1 MTQEHI
7 EVRGARE
14 NNLKDVSLR
23 LPKRKIT
30 IFTGVSGSGK
40 SSLVFD
46 TIASEAQRRL
56 YENLSFFVRNF
67 LPRYPQPDADAI
79 ENISMAV
86 IVDQKRLGG
95 GSHST
100 VGTVTDIATLLRLL
114 FSRVGKPTVGYA
126 NAFSFND
133 PQGMCPECNGLGR
146 KLDVDLDRFLDKSKS
161 LNEGAILFPE
171 YAVDSWGWSLCIQT
185 GFFDPDK
192 ALSKYTQKEMDL
204 LLHSEPIKVKTKIGA
219 KEINLTYQGIIEKF
233 TAKYIRGDV
242 KAKSERTQKAVEPYM
257 TMGPC
262 SSCKGARLSPAAL
275 GCKING
281 RNIAELSAT
290 EVDELIPIVEEITT
304 PAAAPLVKELTN
316 RLRQLVNIGLEYL
329 SLDRATDTLSGGE
342 SQRVKMVKHLT
353 SGLVD
358 AMYIFDEPS
367 VGLHPRDVHRLNELL
382 QSLRDRGNTVIVV
395 EHDPAVMKVADH
407 IVDMG
412 PRAGSEGG
420 RVVYEGT
427 YAGLGK
433 SGTLTAQFLQ
443 RNVAIKDVFR
453 KAKGKLPIK
462 HASANNL
469 RDVSVDIPAGVLTAI
484 TGVAGSGKSSLI
496 NETFLEQHPGAVVID
511 QTPIG
516 TSSRSN
522 PATYTGIMDDVRKAF
537 AAANKASK
545 VDAGLFSFNSKGAC
559 ENCQGAG
566 RFFQDLAF
574 LQDVALPCEVCH
586 GKRFKDEVLAYKF
599 QGKSIVD
606 VLDMTVRQALE
617 FFTLPAVKAKL
628 QALAD
633 VGIGYLTLGQ
643 PLSTLSGGECQRIKL
658 ASELHKAGTVYV
670 LDEPTTGLHMSDITH
685 LLEILNRLVD
695 GGNTVIVIE
704 HNLDVISG
712 ADWDHRHGSRGGPQ
726 GGPSDLRRDAASAP
740 VGEGFA
746 DEPVHETMNG
756 TNRRVVVPSPPAG
769 DRGTPCERVIGG
781 GRGLG

>member
-1 MTQEHI
+1 MAQEYI

-14 NNLKDVSLR
+14 NNLKDVSLQ

-46 TIASEAQRRL
+46 TLASEAQRRL
-56 YENLSFFVRNF
+56 YENLSFFVRSF

-114 FSRVGKPTVGYA
+114 FSRVGKPYVGYA

-133 PQGMCPECNGLGR
+133 RQGMCPDCNGMGR
-146 KLDVDLDRFLDKSKS
+146 KLDVDLNKFLDKSKS
-161 LNEGAILFPE
+161 VNEGAILFHE
-171 YAVDSWGWSLCIQT
+171 YAVDSWGWSLLINS
-185 GFFDPDK
+185 GLVDPNK
-192 ALSKYTQKEMDL
+192 KLSKYTDKEMQA
-204 LLHSEPIKVKTKIGA
+204 LLHSKPIKVKTKIGA
-219 KEINLTYQGIIEKF
+219 KVVNLTSEGIVARF
-233 TAKYIRGDV
+233 TNKYIKGDV
-242 KAKSERTQKAVEPYM
+242 KTRSERTQKLVEPYM

-262 SSCKGARLSPAAL
+262 PLCEGARLSQAAL
-275 GCKING
+275 GCKINE
-281 RNIAELSAT
+281 RNIAQMSAM
-290 EVDELIPIVEEITT
+290 EVDELIPVIKEITT

-316 RLRQLVNIGLEYL
+316 RLQQLVNIGLEYL
-329 SLDRATDTLSGGE
+329 SLDRQTDTLSGGE
-342 SQRVKMVKHLT
+342 SQRVKIVKHLT

-367 VGLHPRDVHRLNELL
+367 VGLHPRDVHRMNELL
-382 QSLRDRGNTVIVV
+382 QSLRDKGNTVIVV

-420 RVVYEGT
+420 RVVYEGS

-433 SGTLTAQFLQ
+433 SKTLTAQFLQ
-443 RNVAIKDVFR
+443 RSVSIKDGFR
-453 KAKGKLPIK
+453 KAKGKLPVK
-462 HASANNL
+462 HATVNNL
-469 RDVSVDIPAGVLTAI
+469 RDVSVDVPMGVLTVI
-484 TGVAGSGKSSLI
+484 TGVAGSGKSSLV
-496 NETFLEQHPGAVVID
+496 NEAFLQQHQGAVVID

-516 TSSRSN
+516 VSSRSN

-537 AAANKASK
+537 AAANK

-566 RFFQDLAF
+566 VIYADLAF

-586 GKRFKDEVLAYKF
+586 GKRFKDKVLEYHLN
-599 QGKSIVD
+599 GKSIVD
-606 VLDMTVRQALE
+606 ALDMTVRQALE
-617 FFTLPAVKAKL
+617 FFTLPAVKTKMQVL
-628 QALAD
+628 SD
-633 VGIGYLTLGQ
+633 VGLDYLMLGQ

-658 ASELHKAGTVYV
+658 ASELHKEGSVYV

-685 LLEILNRLVD
+685 LLEILNRLVE

-704 HNLDVISG
+704 HNLDVISS
-712 ADWDHRHGSRGGPQ
+712 ADWIIDMGPEGGNK
-726 GGPSDLRRDAASAP
+726 GG
-740 VGEGFA
+740 
-746 DEPVHETMNG
+746 
-756 TNRRVVVPSPPAG
+756 RVIFE
-769 DRGTPCERVIGG
+769 GTPRALLSAKGSLTSQYL
-781 GRGLG
+781 RQ

>member
-1 MTQEHI
+1 MAQEYI

-14 NNLKDVSLR
+14 NNLKDVSLQ

-46 TIASEAQRRL
+46 TLASEAQRRL

-67 LPRYPQPDADAI
+67 LPRYPQPDADGI

-100 VGTVTDIATLLRLL
+100 VGTVTDIATLLRLF
-114 FSRVGKPTVGYA
+114 FSRVGKPYVGYA

-133 PQGMCPECNGLGR
+133 PQGMCPNCNGLGR
-146 KLDVDLDRFLDKSKS
+146 KLDVDLNRFLDKSKS

-171 YAVDSWGWSLCIQT
+171 YAVESWSWSLLINT
-185 GFFDPDK
+185 GLFDPDK
-192 ALSKYTQKEMDL
+192 KLSKYTEKEMDA
-204 LLHSEPIKVKTKIGA
+204 LLHSKPMKVKTKVGA
-219 KEINLTYQGIIEKF
+219 KDINLTFEGIVSRF
-233 TAKYIRGDV
+233 TSKYIKGDV
-242 KAKSERTQKAVEPYM
+242 KTKSERTQKAVAPYM

-262 SSCKGARLSPAAL
+262 SMCKGARLSQAAL

-281 RNIAELSAT
+281 RNIAQLSGM
-290 EVDELIPIVEEITT
+290 EVDELIPVVQEIATA
-304 PAAAPLVKELTN
+304 AAAPLVKELTH
-316 RLRQLVNIGLEYL
+316 RLQQLVNIGLEYL
-329 SLDRATDTLSGGE
+329 SLDRETDTLSGGE

-367 VGLHPRDVHRLNELL
+367 VGLHPRDVHRMNELL
-382 QSLRDRGNTVIVV
+382 QSLRDKGNTVIVV

-420 RVVYEGT
+420 RVIYEGT
-427 YAGLGK
+427 YSGLGK
-433 SGTLTAQFLQ
+433 SKTLTAQFLQ
-443 RNVAIKDVFR
+443 RNVSIKDDFR

-462 HASANNL
+462 HARINNL
-469 RDVSVDIPAGVLTAI
+469 QDVSVDIPAGVLTVI

-496 NETFLEQHPGAVVID
+496 NQAFLQQHPDAVVID
-511 QTPIG
+511 QAPIG
-516 TSSRSN
+516 VSSRSN

-537 AAANKASK
+537 AAANK

-559 ENCQGAG
+559 ESCQGAG
-566 RFFQDLAF
+566 VIYADLAF
-574 LQDVALPCEVCH
+574 LQDVKLPCEVCH
-586 GKRFKDEVLAYKF
+586 GKRFKDEVLAYPLN
-599 QGKSIVD
+599 GKSIVD
-606 VLDMTVRQALE
+606 VLAMTVQQALE
-617 FFTLPAVKAKL
+617 FFTLRAVNTKM
-628 QALAD
+628 QALSD
-633 VGIGYLTLGQ
+633 VGLDYLTLGQ

-658 ASELHKAGTVYV
+658 ASELHKEGSVYV

-685 LLEILNRLVD
+685 LLEILNRLVE

-704 HNLDVISG
+704 HNLDVISS
-712 ADWDHRHGSRGGPQ
+712 ADWIIDMGPEGGNK
-726 GGPSDLRRDAASAP
+726 GG
-740 VGEGFA
+740 
-746 DEPVHETMNG
+746 
-756 TNRRVVVPSPPAG
+756 RVIFE
-769 DRGTPCERVIGG
+769 GTPRALLSAKGSLTSQYL
-781 GRGLG
+781 RH